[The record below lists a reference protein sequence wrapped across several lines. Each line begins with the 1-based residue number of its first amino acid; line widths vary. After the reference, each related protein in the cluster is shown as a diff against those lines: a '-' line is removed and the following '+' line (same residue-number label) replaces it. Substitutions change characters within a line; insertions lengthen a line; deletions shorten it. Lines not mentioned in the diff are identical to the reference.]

1 MTIEVG
7 GSGAGGGLTM
17 PSYST
22 TLTNRVG
29 IKTTGGAVTSNGSA
43 AFWTA
48 IDLSHTH
55 EGYEAVKLIAAADTT
70 EQTIVDT
77 AGAGVLTS
85 AFSPEL
91 SGAGTATIRVYIDS
105 SATPIVFVSETLTT
119 GGQLCVGGFLG
130 ANGTGTGANSPGIG
144 SSVDAGFG
152 ANGTTMLLTPPQ
164 VLLSTNIGIVFET
177 NLKVTVQ
184 CSVNPTAATENEN
197 CVACYSLTI
206 PEGLL

>member
-7 GSGAGGGLTM
+7 GSGGGGGLIM

-22 TLTNRVG
+22 TLTNR
-29 IKTTGGAVTSNGSA
+29 ISIMSAPSALSTSTVA

-105 SATPIVFVSETLTT
+105 SATPITFLSETLTT
-119 GGQLCVGGFLG
+119 GGQFCVGGFLG
-130 ANGTGTGANSPGIG
+130 ANGTATAANSSGIG

-152 ANGTTMLLTPPQ
+152 INGNTLMLTPPQ
-164 VLLSTNIGIVFET
+164 VLLSQNIGILFQT

-184 CSVNPTAATENEN
+184 CSVNPTGTTNAEN
-197 CVACYSLTI
+197 CVACYLLTI